1 MLLRTVRV
9 FPVNYFFVK
18 FVCSTFSKHYKA
30 LASSHDCHA
39 LAIDTAE
46 DTLKQNSDSHRIQLV
61 ARLAEEELTRSRRR
75 YKEIAHLLDHYRD
88 ELFSTE
94 E

>member
-1 MLLRTVRV
+1 M